1 VIVARASRLPCRRS
15 TVSVLI
21 DFGEELDQA
30 LTVLDD
36 DEVLT
41 LALEPSAATRTDVG
55 HDARTSG
62 SASAEVESARDW
74 TL

>member
-1 VIVARASRLPCRRS
+1 
-15 TVSVLI
+15 LI